1 MLQAV
6 VLRPLPYP
14 HPEPLVSVWAKNA
27 PRNLECAAL
36 RRGAGRQRPPLG
48 LAGAFAA
55 GRLLQ
60 EALYQVKP
68 FDPLVFSAVAAF
80 FAVWPRSP
88 ASCPR
93 RAPHASIRST
103 PCVPSNRRLTETF
116 RPRNVPNR
124 MFRPLAVCVTALL
137 LTVPSFAAN
146 EAPDRAE
153 IQRLIEGR
161 HWAAAQPLLEL
172 ALTANPNDAE
182 AHYLLGF
189 ALINQNKGDTA
200 VAPLERATTL
210 APTNSEYQR
219 ALGDA
224 YGVSAQK
231 AGLFSKLGLAR
242 KCKAAYDKAVEL
254 DPKNLDAR
262 ASVMA
267 FCIQAPGIV
276 GGGIDKAYAQAEEIK
291 KIDVT
296 QGRAAF
302 ATIYLAEKKYPEA
315 LATLEE
321 VVVDRP
327 DDYEAL
333 YQIGRLAAITGER
346 LDRGIATL
354 RQCLA
359 LTPPKGQPPHAAAHW
374 RIGNILEKKG
384 DKPGAKAA
392 YEAALAR
399 DPKFKEAIESLKKL

>member
-1 MLQAV
+1 M
-6 VLRPLPYP
+6 RPV
-14 HPEPLVSVWAKNA
+14 PL
-27 PRNLECAAL
+27 LAL
-36 RRGAGRQRPPLG
+36 G
-48 LAGAFAA
+48 
-55 GRLLQ
+55 
-60 EALYQVKP
+60 
-68 FDPLVFSAVAAF
+68 
-80 FAVWPRSP
+80 
-88 ASCPR
+88 
-93 RAPHASIRST
+93 
-103 PCVPSNRRLTETF
+103 
-116 RPRNVPNR
+116 
-124 MFRPLAVCVTALL
+124 ALL
-137 LTVPSFAAN
+137 WSASLALAA
-146 EAPDRAE
+146 EAPLSDE
-153 IQRLIEGR
+153 IKTQIAGR
-161 HWAAAQPLLEL
+161 HWAAAQPLLEQ
-172 ALTANPNDAE
+172 AIAADPAHAE
-182 AHYLLGF
+182 AHYLLGL

-200 VAPLERATTL
+200 VAPLEKATTL

-254 DPKNLDAR
+254 DPKNLEAR

-291 KIDVT
+291 KLDPA

-315 LATLEE
+315 LAMLEE

-346 LDRGIATL
+346 LDRGLATL

-359 LTPPKGQPPHAAAHW
+359 QTPPKGQPPHAAAHW

-384 DKPGAKAA
+384 DKAGAKSA
-392 YEAALAR
+392 YEASLAS